1 MLLQL
6 NDIQQSLQI
15 ARKHRQKCD
24 AKFPKHKNR
33 SMRSIDH
40 LVDLL
45 QSEGYKIEINLI
57 DISHAA
63 QAVRGTYFAKEDGS
77 YIIFL
82 LAGQNLCW
90 TRLVLCKEIFHI
102 LLDRPECRTM
112 SIENLIDELANIIIT
127 EPKPSAALSNEIL
140 TEVAAM
146 EFIFP
151 YEFRKLELAQ
161 GTPNYY
167 EIAEK
172 YRCPLQ
178 MVEKYLHNAN
188 MNSLM
193 NT

>member
-6 NDIQQSLQI
+6 KDIQLSLEI
-15 ARKHRQKCD
+15 ARTHRQKCD
-24 AKFPKHKNR
+24 EKFPKHINR

-45 QSEGYKIEINLI
+45 QSDGYKIEINLM

-63 QAVRGTYFAKEDGS
+63 QAVRGTYLAKTNGT
-77 YIIFL
+77 YVICL

-90 TRLVLCKEIFHI
+90 TRLVQCKEIFHI
-102 LLDRPECRTM
+102 LLDRSECRTM
-112 SIENLIDELANIIIT
+112 SIENLIDENANIIIT

-151 YEFRKLELAQ
+151 YKFRRLELEQ
-161 GTPNYY
+161 GAPNYY

-178 MVEKYLHNAN
+178 MVEKYLHSAN

-193 NT
+193 NS